1 MNELKKLKYGGYEE
15 ILEEKMEKIDKQA
28 KVIQWYEK
36 ENRHNQEIIIKD
48 IKELEKLKEEVENYK
63 KVILNSTRIIDKF
76 KETYIICFDDPLWRF
91 VKRLEKCLKGS
102 E

>member
-1 MNELKKLKYGGYEE
+1 MKHLEEVIINYDKKLMEANAE
-15 ILEEKMEKIDKQA
+15 IE
-28 KVIQWYEK
+28 
-36 ENRHNQEIIIKD
+36 R
-48 IKELEKLKEEVENYK
+48 LKEEVENYK

>member
-1 MNELKKLKYGGYEE
+1 MLS
-15 ILEEKMEKIDKQA
+15 Q
-28 KVIQWYEK
+28 
-36 ENRHNQEIIIKD
+36 IKD
-48 IKELEKLKEEVENYK
+48 LINDRKSFISDDEETSEIFKRDVNALEQILNNYENYK